1 MRSYSTYMGRVGVVG
16 FDTHGHP
23 GQPRRPTRHLLDILS
38 FSLCNCLAGGGV
50 HCTVTWLGGTHSAS
64 NCGCHEI
71 QSELSDFIEFS
82 LGSQS
87 PVLTKN
93 ILTRKDFSLIF
104 FIKFCQRSIAFKKC
118 GTLVITGLEENNA
131 SKMVSCEF
139 WASNAGFA

>member
-1 MRSYSTYMGRVGVVG
+1 MAILGSHGGRPDASWI
-16 FDTHGHP
+16 F
-23 GQPRRPTRHLLDILS
+23 LS
-38 FSLCNCLAGGGV
+38 FSLCNCLVGV
-50 HCTVTWLGGTHSAS
+50 LCTVQSLGWGGAHSAFK
-64 NCGCHEI
+64 CGCHEI
-71 QSELSDFIEFS
+71 HSELSDFIEFS

-87 PVLTKN
+87 TVLTKN